1 MRWRWNDRYE
11 VTGVFPGISKSFDNV
26 CPNGLIYKLNQNGI
40 TGNLFNIIIN
50 FLEARKQRVVLNGQY
65 FSRVDITAGIPQG

>member
-11 VTGVFPGISKSFDNV
+11 VTGVFPGISKSFDV
-26 CPNGLIYKLNQNGI
+26 CPNGLIYKLNQNEI

-50 FLEARKQRVVLNGQY
+50 FLEARKQRVILNGQY